1 MPPKILT
8 LPQAPL
14 PAGHREQIG
23 QLYSEHHSWLYGW
36 LCRKLGC
43 SHRAADVA
51 QDTFLRLF
59 SLPASTRLRE
69 PRGFLTTTA
78 TRLVIDAARR
88 KQIEQQYLDN
98 YYYYHGQ
105 EAVAPSAEQLTII
118 SETLAAIAKML
129 DALPEKCQKA
139 FLMSRLDGMRHSEIA
154 STLGVSKSRVKQYMA
169 KAMLHCYQ
177 LSYIPEYKA
186 DDCIL

>member
-1 MPPKILT
+1 M
-8 LPQAPL
+8 
-14 PAGHREQIG
+14 
-23 QLYSEHHSWLYGW
+23 
-36 LCRKLGC
+36 
-43 SHRAADVA
+43 
-51 QDTFLRLF
+51 
-59 SLPASTRLRE
+59 
-69 PRGFLTTTA
+69 
-78 TRLVIDAARR
+78 
-88 KQIEQQYLDN
+88 
-98 YYYYHGQ
+98 
-105 EAVAPSAEQLTII
+105 APSAEQLTII